1 MNNEIVVVEPIEEK
15 NLNKK
20 KLNKIG
26 NKNILISQI
35 PNLVSS
41 QQLSNAYRVIMPP
54 NITGTLMQKKGTGGL
69 LTTTMKGEN
78 GKIVGHA
85 GLESTSNMVSP
96 LLIFTAMSVVTGQYF
111 LSQINQSLNDVL
123 NEINNIKK
131 LLLLKEESDLFAHSI
146 FLKRIFNDYTNIST
160 SKELK
165 IATLSN
171 IQETINKLSSKI
183 YFYTHIT
190 INELDN
196 ISNNGYEQELSIKE
210 IKNNLEKLKVSLDL
224 RNMFILLEFSFSQ
237 SFDENS
243 IENIKQNIL
252 ADNIETF
259 QPLIDKI
266 LDTTKS
272 MKTNLASEAKTI
284 DKQEKLKNFL
294 NELSSLKIGINK
306 KYFEKKQNL
315 INNTLDKL
323 KTIDKEG
330 LEYYITDD
338 GIYTYA

>member
-1 MNNEIVVVEPIEEK
+1 MKNEIVVIDPIEET
-15 NLNKK
+15 NLNKANLK
-20 KLNKIG
+20 KIG

-54 NITGTLMQKKGTGGL
+54 NVTGTLMQKKGSGGL
-69 LTTTMKGEN
+69 LTTTIKGEN
-78 GKIVGHA
+78 GKIAGHA

-96 LLIFTAMSVVTGQYF
+96 LLVFTAMSVVTGQYF

-123 NEINNIKK
+123 NEINNIKE
-131 LLLLKEESDLFAHSI
+131 LLLLKEESDLFSHSI
-146 FLKRIFNDYTNIST
+146 FLKRIFDNYTDISS

-183 YFYTHIT
+183 YFYTHVT
-190 INELDN
+190 VKELDN
-196 ISNNGYEQELSIKE
+196 ISKNAYEEELTIDE
-210 IKNNLEKLKVSLDL
+210 IKSNLEKLKVSLDL

-237 SFDENS
+237 SFDEDS

-252 ADNIETF
+252 TDNIETF

-266 LDTTKS
+266 LHTTKL
-272 MKTNLASEAKTI
+272 MKNNLVAEAKTI
-284 DKQEKLKNFL
+284 NKQKKLESFL
-294 NELSSLKIGINK
+294 NELASLKIGINK
-306 KYFEKKQNL
+306 KYFEKKHSL
-315 INNTLDKL
+315 INNTLDRL
-323 KTIDKEG
+323 KAIDREG
-330 LEYYITDD
+330 MEYYILND
-338 GIYTYA
+338 GVYTNA